1 MQLDKMTDE
10 RFERVFLQREI
21 DISKK
26 VSHPSIVELFQ
37 VFELGRSTVLVF
49 ELCECDLL
57 QYLQQRGAL
66 SEKVSRRVLSEI
78 VSAVSY
84 LHKAGIGKSD
94 NLPVISR
101 LYISPN
107 FSSPRFED
115 GKRVFGIF
123 RSCQTGRFR
132 FRPISRFS
140 DGFVRDEMRIGRI
153 FFAGTDP
160 HSGFAG
166 QPDPS

>member
-101 LYISPN
+101 
-107 FSSPRFED
+107 
-115 GKRVFGIF
+115 
-123 RSCQTGRFR
+123 
-132 FRPISRFS
+132 
-140 DGFVRDEMRIGRI
+140 
-153 FFAGTDP
+153 
-160 HSGFAG
+160 
-166 QPDPS
+166 